1 MHRLQLSW
9 VGVVLLMGL
18 SPGSWADTTKLAT
31 VLWGVNQVTFMA
43 GVSHEA
49 RLTVTGP
56 DFAYRDQGKGTLSWR
71 AVEEDGQ
78 PLPDGTYRYELRE
91 IVTSPEIE
99 ALEAERDYKKQ
110 MAMKR
115 QLRREGRWPPPRAKT
130 QNEVFKIE
138 SGQIIVPKAQ
148 EQSEE
153 LSDQPKHRH

>member
-1 MHRLQLSW
+1 MRRLRLSR

-18 SPGSWADTTKLAT
+18 SAVSLADAPKLAT
-31 VLWGVNQVTFMA
+31 VLWGTNSVTFMA

-56 DFAYRDQGKGTLSWR
+56 DFAYRDQGKGTLTWR

-115 QLRREGRWPPPRAKT
+115 QLRREGRWPPPRAET
-130 QNEVFKIE
+130 QNEVFQIE
-138 SGQIIVPKAQ
+138 SGQIIAPKAR

-153 LSDQPKHRH
+153 LSEGRPHQH